1 MVRSWSCNDFSTPR
15 LNMAET
21 SSKFSRLLRTI
32 LSHKYFIYLTIIRWG
47 WVYVWCEE
55 LCRSRKSMPSIEYCL
70 YLPNLVTVCRLWGF
84 SRGTAD
90 NKKQWSVLNEKK
102 IWEDARF
109 HFVATTRWFL
119 RVKPFKY
126 VVTQYYLSCATD
138 LQRTIFIL
146 ISYIKAFLY
155 LVKNGRRTV
164 WWCSWSINWP
174 LIWVHPISLWQL

>member
-70 YLPNLVTVCRLWGF
+70 YLPNMVTVCRLWGF
-84 SRGTAD
+84 SRGSGD
-90 NKKQWSVLNEKK
+90 NEKQWSVLNEKK
-102 IWEDARF
+102 K
-109 HFVATTRWFL
+109 L
-119 RVKPFKY
+119 RRNK
-126 VVTQYYLSCATD
+126 
-138 LQRTIFIL
+138 
-146 ISYIKAFLY
+146 
-155 LVKNGRRTV
+155 
-164 WWCSWSINWP
+164 
-174 LIWVHPISLWQL
+174 ISLCHVVSFSFKPPNISIAAKLNDVWSETETIPSESPASIETILVRS